1 MEPPSTPP
9 GPSTRASCSGPSAA
23 RDERDKTRSP
33 RPPGPG
39 PTGQLV
45 LSIYLWSSFCMY
57 RSHFRLQIKSRDNQ
71 PGWTRT
77 LPGRAGSL
85 TARDA
90 GRRVRSGREST
101 LSIASSSGGSVGAA
115 AGFPPLRG
123 ALWEGEM
130 GRSGVFSCGKPR
142 GCLSLPALPSPAASK
157 LPPIFSSAF
166 GPPARL
172 PDLCF
177 LDR

>member
-85 TARDA
+85 TAA
-90 GRRVRSGREST
+90 GRWAQGPLRPGIHSLHRVFLWRVCGGSSRIPTTEGGPFGRERRAGVVCFPVESH
-101 LSIASSSGGSVGAA
+101 AA
-115 AGFPPLRG
+115 
-123 ALWEGEM
+123 
-130 GRSGVFSCGKPR
+130 VC
-142 GCLSLPALPSPAASK
+142 PSPPSPVQ
-157 LPPIFSSAF
+157 LHPSFPQSSPPHSVHQLGSRICVS
-166 GPPARL
+166 
-172 PDLCF
+172 
-177 LDR
+177 